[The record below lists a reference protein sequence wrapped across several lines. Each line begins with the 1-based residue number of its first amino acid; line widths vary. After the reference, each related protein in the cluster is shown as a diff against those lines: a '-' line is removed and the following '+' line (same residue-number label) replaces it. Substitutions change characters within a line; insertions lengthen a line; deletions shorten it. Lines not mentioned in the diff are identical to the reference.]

1 MQSLATCSCP
11 FVELLVYGGVGR
23 VLEYLPCQGALLEIA
38 YAYVIGKT
46 DYGIPLVV
54 SEHSITK
61 ESLQGFL
68 LCFYE
73 FDDVSVGFLLCDG
86 HAHANS

>member
-1 MQSLATCSCP
+1 MV
-11 FVELLVYGGVGR
+11 F
-23 VLEYLPCQGALLEIA
+23 EYLPCKCALLEIT

-54 SEHSITK
+54 SEHRIAK

-68 LCFYE
+68 LRFYE

-86 HAHANS
+86 HAHAHS